1 MRFITDRKFKKVL
14 CRFEHAWLWGMPR
27 IFNASK
33 TNFSNILLVF
43 ALPYNWRRNRKEE
56 KFYVEG
62 IRMNVFTNST
72 EDTVML
78 KAQKILKIWSAFS
91 MYSETLLVLLPNLIS
106 LWTKLKK
113 SKLIFHNTTAL
124 RINERLLQVIVMLF
138 LIKLWY

>member
-43 ALPYNWRRNRKEE
+43 ALPYNWRRNRNEE

-78 KAQKILKIWSAFS
+78 KAQKNIKDLISFF
-91 MYSETLLVLLPNLIS
+91 YSETLLVLLPNLIS
-106 LWTKLKK
+106 LWTKLKT
-113 SKLIFHNTTAL
+113 SKLIFHNTTDL

>member
-1 MRFITDRKFKKVL
+1 
-14 CRFEHAWLWGMPR
+14 MPR

-43 ALPYNWRRNRKEE
+43 ALPYNWRRNRNEE

-78 KAQKILKIWSAFS
+78 KAQKNIKDLISFF
-91 MYSETLLVLLPNLIS
+91 YSETLLVLLPYLIT
-106 LWTKLKK
+106 L
-113 SKLIFHNTTAL
+113 
-124 RINERLLQVIVMLF
+124 
-138 LIKLWY
+138 

>member
-78 KAQKILKIWSAFS
+78 KAQKNIKDLISFF
-91 MYSETLLVLLPNLIS
+91 YSETLLVLLPNFIS
-106 LWTKLKK
+106 LWTKLKT